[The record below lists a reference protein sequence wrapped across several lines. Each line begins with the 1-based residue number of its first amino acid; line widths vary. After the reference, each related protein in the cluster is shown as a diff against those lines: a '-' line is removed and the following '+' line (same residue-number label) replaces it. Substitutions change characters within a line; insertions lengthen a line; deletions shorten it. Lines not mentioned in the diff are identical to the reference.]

1 MLGNCLSE
9 MMMAAGDIDEIDHSV
24 IILIS
29 NLAFSGCFSA
39 VVVRMEVD

>member
-1 MLGNCLSE
+1 
-9 MMMAAGDIDEIDHSV
+9 MMAAGDIDETDHLV

-29 NLAFSGCFSA
+29 NLAFGGSFYV